1 MKHNLITY
9 KSPVG
14 DITCVFEGASL
25 VEVCIAT
32 DACGVPFHQFI
43 AGGSGK
49 AVQAALSSGRAHVAR
64 EFDAYFKGELKE
76 FTQNIKFIRGTCHE
90 RKIWLTLKE
99 IPYGEVR
106 TYKWIASRIG
116 NPQAMRA
123 VGQALKRNPLPI
135 ILPCHRVISSD
146 GTLGGFS
153 CGVPVKKWLLRHEFG
168 IEGRAYALRETQSD
182 IGKQKG

>member
-1 MKHNLITY
+1 MDT
-9 KSPVG
+9 
-14 DITCVFEGASL
+14 GA
-25 VEVCIAT
+25 
-32 DACGVPFHQFI
+32 VPFHQSI

-49 AVQAALSSGRAHVAR
+49 AVTATVSSGWAHLAR
-64 EFDAYFKGELKE
+64 ELDAYFKGELKE
-76 FTQNIKFIRGTCHE
+76 FTQNIKFTRGTCYE
-90 RKIWLTLKE
+90 RKIWRTLKE

-116 NPQAMRA
+116 NPQATRA

-153 CGVPVKKWLLRHEFG
+153 CGVLIKKWLLRHEFG
-168 IEGRAYALRETQSD
+168 IEGRVCALRETQSK
-182 IGKQKG
+182 IGRGNEDPSF